1 MQYERSS
8 VKLELRH
15 GLPFTPATLFIQE
28 KQVFLEN
35 VLVDTGSAGSVFSA
49 DKLFEA
55 GLSYEP
61 EDTLRRV
68 FGVGGSE
75 FVFTKQIRQLQVG
88 ELTALDLTIT
98 VGAMDYGIELD
109 GILGMDFLRQVKAV
123 INIETLEL
131 EIETLE
137 LERHQD

>member
-8 VKLELRH
+8 VKLELRNN
-15 GLPFTPATLFIQE
+15 LPFTPATLFIQD
-28 KQVFLEN
+28 KQVFMSN

-61 EDTLRRV
+61 EDTLRRG

-98 VGAMDYGIELD
+98 VGAMDYGYGIELD
-109 GILGMDFLRQVKAV
+109 GILGMDFLRQVNAV
-123 INIETLEL
+123 INVATLEF
-131 EIETLE
+131 EQ
-137 LERHQD
+137 HQV